1 MYEGTL
7 SCGVVVTDTSSQKG
21 QTDLKSQCGG
31 KRSIKEHFRRD
42 DDAGHDDKDESVCD
56 RATARAVR
64 VSSGL
69 CFWLEKHR
77 NGLGWHGLWERLSNL
92 KTKRPREL
100 WNAGTTGGDG
110 TFRDKGR

>member
-1 MYEGTL
+1 MYEGTF

-21 QTDLKSQCGG
+21 QTDLKSQYCQCGG

-42 DDAGHDDKDESVCD
+42 DDAGHDDKDECVCD

-77 NGLGWHGLWERLSNL
+77 NGLGWCGLWERPEQLEDKEASGIVQ
-92 KTKRPREL
+92 RGDDGRG
-100 WNAGTTGGDG
+100 WN
-110 TFRDKGR
+110 FP